1 VTLKLGHEDQA
12 ARRTAHEFVREA
24 LRRAILRG
32 NAPAGTRLVQADIAA
47 ELGVSTTPVRE
58 ALRDLA
64 TEGLI
69 DLDAHRG
76 AVVRRL
82 RFDDLVEIHELMR
95 LLDPEAMRRAAIV
108 GPMEHLEEAEELA
121 DRMEGER
128 DVADWVQ
135 LNLSFH
141 HLLSLNVDRKRLLG
155 MLSGLRD
162 TVAPYTALAL
172 QQEGY
177 PIDVAN
183 RHHRQLIDAVRRQ
196 DPEAAAEVSA
206 AHVDLTMQEL
216 ERARALFDPIGE
228 GFSEPGPAV
237 AGATVKRR

>member
-1 VTLKLGHEDQA
+1 MFEAEADQQA
-12 ARRTAHEFVREA
+12 NRQTAHAYVRAA

-32 NAPAGTRLVQADIAA
+32 NAPAGTRLVQADVAK

-82 RFDDLVEIHELMR
+82 RFEDLLEVHELLRM
-95 LLDPEAMRRAAIV
+95 LDPEAMRRAALL
-108 GPMEHLEEAEELA
+108 GPQANLEEAAELA
-121 DRMEGER
+121 DRMEREH

-135 LNLSFH
+135 SNLHFH
-141 HLLSLNVDRKRLLG
+141 NLLSLNIDRKRLLG
-155 MLSGLRD
+155 MLTGLREA
-162 TVAPYTALAL
+162 VAPYTALAL
-172 QQEGY
+172 QQTGY

-183 RHHRQLIDAVRRQ
+183 RQHRQLIDAVRKQ
-196 DPEAAAEVSA
+196 DSETAALVSA
-206 AHVDLTMQEL
+206 AHVDLTMQEI
-216 ERARALFDPIGE
+216 ERARALFD
-228 GFSEPGPAV
+228 AV
-237 AGATVKRR
+237 D